1 MWGKTPKWLANFL
14 CLLLDSNSVSYWN
27 ICRIYSDFAD
37 KKSLMFIGKIVDRM
51 DTYLPTS
58 HLQSMKTPLNLNTS
72 TWLVWL
78 INPLSRLIK
87 MNFID
92 MRIFF
97 NTAYLYLKT
106 TVYSLAAY
114 SYLKSKFKMVFICEV
129 ITEAGIFVLTL
140 LKLYFKFYAMM

>member
-1 MWGKTPKWLANFL
+1 MQNSSGKGHIMWGKTPKWLADFSY
-14 CLLLDSNSVSYWN
+14 LLLDSDSVSYWN

-58 HLQSMKTPLNLNTS
+58 HLQSMKTPLKLNTS
-72 TWLVWL
+72 TCTWLFWL
-78 INPLSRLIK
+78 INPLSRSIK

-97 NTAYLYLKT
+97 NTS
-106 TVYSLAAY
+106 YSV
-114 SYLKSKFKMVFICEV
+114 SKNNQLFSDC
-129 ITEAGIFVLTL
+129 IFLSEIQI
-140 LKLYFKFYAMM
+140 